1 MQTNDNNSN
10 RNVLTNTAAIR
21 QIETPLSHALQQLDE
36 ARAIAQILGESLM
49 TCNTDNRT
57 RVMWDD
63 TASIVTHLARSLAV
77 IHACVSD
84 IHDDI
89 LDLPRQRGAA

>member
-36 ARAIAQILGESLM
+36 ARAIAQVLGESM
-49 TCNTDNRT
+49 TTCNADMRT
-57 RVMWDD
+57 REMWDD
-63 TASIVTHLARSLAV
+63 AASIVTHLTRSLAV
-77 IHACVSD
+77 IHASVSD
-84 IHDDI
+84 IHDAI
-89 LDLPRQRGAA
+89 LDLPRQRGKS